1 MKALS
6 TVMLA
11 ALVLAACTR
20 LPAPPPAIAPP
31 TASVPDSP
39 ISTSQP
45 AYGRTDGTYAVPGWV
60 GG

>member
-1 MKALS
+1 MRVLT

-11 ALVLAACTR
+11 ALGLAACTR

-31 TASVPDSP
+31 TASVPGSP

-45 AYGRTDGTYAVPGWV
+45 AYEPTGGTYAAPGWV